1 MHRCRQRRAAAPD
14 VHHLAIESNAEASPR
29 QALQER
35 IRDLPDSWPVAAS
48 AASHRSDMRGVD
60 RPGALAASR
69 GVGRAAPIPGPTTV
83 GVGGDPAGR
92 ADDSRDGGLSGLGAM
107 MLSERYLD
115 EIRARWEAVRDTG
128 VEIAA
133 GPGGHAR
140 LLAGHS
146 AGKME
151 LRVRRE
157 GDPADDGDVLFVG
170 HAFSDIPRLLGALAS
185 GSPLPAEDAGGIGM
199 RIASASPGPWT
210 AFIES
215 EGGLS
220 GSDVIRV
227 SEATAKP
234 TCTCGWAPAWRHPRL
249 TASSLRRGRTCL
261 RSWRLPASSTR

>member
-1 MHRCRQRRAAAPD
+1 
-14 VHHLAIESNAEASPR
+14 
-29 QALQER
+29 
-35 IRDLPDSWPVAAS
+35 
-48 AASHRSDMRGVD
+48 
-60 RPGALAASR
+60 
-69 GVGRAAPIPGPTTV
+69 
-83 GVGGDPAGR
+83 
-92 ADDSRDGGLSGLGAM
+92 M

-140 LLAGHS
+140 LLAGHG

-227 SEATAKP
+227 SEADMYLWMGP
-234 TCTCGWAPAWRHPRL
+234 GLAPSAAYRFVAEARQD
-249 TASSLRRGRTCL
+249 
-261 RSWRLPASSTR
+261 LPALLAAARQ